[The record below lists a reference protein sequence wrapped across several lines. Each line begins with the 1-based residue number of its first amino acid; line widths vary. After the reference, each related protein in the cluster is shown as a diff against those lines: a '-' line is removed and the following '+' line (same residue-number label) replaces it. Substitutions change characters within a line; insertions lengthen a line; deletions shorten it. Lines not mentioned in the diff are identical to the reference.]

1 MILQFL
7 LFLRIAYRSL
17 LVHKFRSFL
26 SVLGIVCGVMAVMAM
41 ISTGEG
47 AKQEVLGRIEKMGLK
62 NIYIRKV
69 ELSEELKK
77 QVAEK
82 QSYGLSL
89 YDVERLQ
96 LLTPAITQVGAVRKA
111 TLTPVG
117 TGIGITPNI
126 LRCTG
131 NYASLL
137 GLKIKEGRFI
147 NELDSHRENQVCV
160 IGSSLSR
167 RLGTEGQVG
176 RSVRMNDSLYK
187 IVGILN
193 SYDFDA
199 SQTAKINIENFNDI
213 VFLPLKIPKN
223 PTRFGSAMRQFSM
236 LSHIVVE
243 VDRRKNVE
251 SVAKLVRRTLELTHS
266 QVLDYNIVVPLELL
280 AQSLAAQRIFNLVLA
295 VTGGVSLLVGGI
307 GIMNIMLATVTE
319 RRREIGVRRAV
330 GATEKDIACQFLAE
344 SFLLTMCGG
353 VIGLVGGLICVNVI
367 EMWAGWPIRVTIY
380 AMFVPFVLAC
390 GTGIFFGFYPAVRAA
405 RMDPIQALR
414 TV

>member
-7 LFLRIAYRSL
+7 LLLRIAYRSL

-47 AKQEVLGRIEKMGLK
+47 AKLEVLGRIEKMGLK

-77 QVAEK
+77 QVEEK
-82 QSYGLSL
+82 KSYGLSL

-117 TGIGITPNI
+117 TGTGITPGI

-147 NELDSHRENQVCV
+147 NELDSYRDNQVCV

-167 RLGTEGQVG
+167 RLGTEGRVG

-187 IVGILN
+187 IVGILY

-199 SQTAKINIENFNDI
+199 SQTAKINNENFNDI

-223 PTRFGSAMRQFSM
+223 PTRFGAAMRQFSM

-243 VDRRKNVE
+243 VDSRKNVE

-266 QVLDYNIVVPLELL
+266 KVLDYNIVVPLELL
-280 AQSLAAQRIFNLVLA
+280 AQSLAAQKIFNLVLA
-295 VTGGVSLLVGGI
+295 VTGGISLLVGGI

-330 GATEKDIACQFLAE
+330 GATERDIAFQFLAE

-353 VIGLVGGLICVNVI
+353 VIGLAGGGICVNVI
-367 EMWAGWPIRVTIY
+367 EIWAGWPIKVTFY

-390 GTGIFFGFYPAVRAA
+390 GTGIFFGLYPAVRAA